1 MAILVVTEG
10 EGATIE
16 QDLLLMKALDLEG
29 SPPPGARI
37 RMAGP
42 TADGWRIVT
51 LWDSEADF
59 ERFRDERLVPVLTD
73 TGRAMRPPEIWPI
86 ETILTY
92 HAVGFSGVR
101 HAVLRHGVLDPV

>member
-1 MAILVVTEG
+1 MAILVVAEG
-10 EGATIE
+10 EGATVE
-16 QDLLLMKALDLEG
+16 QDVLLMKALDLEG

-37 RMAGP
+37 RVAGP
-42 TADGWRIVT
+42 TANGWRIVS

-73 TGRAMRPPEIWPI
+73 IGQAMRPPEIWPI

-92 HAVGFSGVR
+92 HVVGFSGR
-101 HAVLRHGVLDPV
+101 RYGVLDPV